1 MNQTASPSEAAN
13 LHETAKLYEA
23 ARLYETAKLY
33 CDRGDYTLALP
44 QLLESAKINLTE
56 KNSVAYLKCLQ
67 NILRIYAEREEF
79 DKITQIK
86 ETLHDLVIR
95 EGIELNSKTYYVLGL
110 CSSFKSQP
118 ENAVEYLKKALS
130 LALEKD
136 NKEDMCY
143 AILGLAICYKQLKK
157 FEDALKEIY
166 NLNIFL
172 QVIDI
177 PELKAAA
184 ANTNALILLDLRK
197 FEQSLEVL
205 WIAYE
210 ELKNTKHLTIA
221 VSILANIGIVLFEM
235 GQKDAAKVYLN
246 LAYKALDPENNKRA
260 IKQISKYLSSV
271 EYDSQG
277 TSDLIF
283 DLDNHSVIEKNVG
296 KIDFKN
302 QFILLDLLKLFI
314 SNQGHIF
321 SKEYLVEHVWKQDY
335 EPTVHDNKIYV
346 TIKRL
351 RKLIEPDYDK
361 PKYIFR
367 AKNGYYLNKSSK
379 IQMVENRPE
388 GAL

>member
-1 MNQTASPSEAAN
+1 MNQASRS
-13 LHETAKLYEA
+13 YEMG
-23 ARLYETAKLY
+23 KLY
-33 CDRGDYTLALP
+33 CDRGDYALALP
-44 QLLESAKINLTE
+44 LLTE
-56 KNSVAYLKCLQ
+56 SSQIYLAEKNHDAYLKCLQ

-79 DKITQIK
+79 EKITQVK
-86 ETLHDLVIR
+86 ENLHDLVIR
-95 EGIELNSKTYYVLGL
+95 DGIELNSKTYYVLGL
-110 CSSFKSQP
+110 CSSFRGQP
-118 ENAVEYLKKALS
+118 ESAVDYLKKALTI
-130 LALEKD
+130 ALEKD

-143 AILGLAICYKQLKK
+143 SILGLAICFKQLKK
-157 FEDALKEIY
+157 YEDALKEIY

-172 QVIDI
+172 QVLNI
-177 PELKAAA
+177 PELRAAS
-184 ANTNALILLDLRK
+184 ANTNALILLDLK
-197 FEQSLEVL
+197 KHEQSLEVL
-205 WIAYE
+205 WHAYE
-210 ELKNTKHLTIA
+210 ELKNTKQLTLA
-221 VSILANIGIVLFEM
+221 VGVLGNIGIVLFEM

-246 LAYKALDPENNKRA
+246 LAYKALDVENNKRA
-260 IKQISKYLSSV
+260 IKQIAKYLTSMES
-271 EYDSQG
+271 DSKG
-277 TSDLIF
+277 SADLVF

-321 SKEYLVEHVWKQDY
+321 SKEYLVEHVWKQNYDP
-335 EPTVHDNKIYV
+335 EVHDNKIYV

-379 IQMVENRPE
+379 IQLVEVRAE

>member
-1 MNQTASPSEAAN
+1 MDQ
-13 LHETAKLYEA
+13 A
-23 ARLYETAKLY
+23 ARLYETGKLY
-33 CDRGDYTLALP
+33 CDRGDYALALP
-44 QLLESAKINLTE
+44 QLMEASKLYLAE
-56 KNSVAYLKCLQ
+56 KQHNSYLKCLK

-79 DKITQIK
+79 EKITQVK
-86 ETLHDLVIR
+86 ENLHDLVIR

-110 CSSFKSQP
+110 CSSFKGQP
-118 ENAVEYLKKALS
+118 ENAIEYLKKALT

-143 AILGLAICYKQLKK
+143 SILGLAICYKQMKK

-172 QVIDI
+172 QVLNI
-177 PELKAAA
+177 PELRASA
-184 ANTNALILLDLRK
+184 ANTNALILLDLK
-197 FEQSLEVL
+197 KHEHALEVL

-210 ELKNTKHLTIA
+210 ELKNTKHLT
-221 VSILANIGIVLFEM
+221 LAIGVLGNIGIVLFEM

-260 IKQISKYLSSV
+260 IRQISKYLTTMAA
-271 EYDSQG
+271 ESQG
-277 TSDLIF
+277 SADLIF
-283 DLDNHSVIEKNVG
+283 DLDNHSVVEKNVG
-296 KIDFKN
+296 RIDFKN

-321 SKEYLVEHVWKQDY
+321 SKEYLVEHVWKQNYDP
-335 EPTVHDNKIYV
+335 EVHDNKIYV

-379 IQMVENRPE
+379 IQMLENRAE

>member
-1 MNQTASPSEAAN
+1 MDQAS
-13 LHETAKLYEA
+13 
-23 ARLYETAKLY
+23 RLYETGKLY
-33 CDRGDYTLALP
+33 CDRGDYLLALP
-44 QLLESAKINLTE
+44 QFTEAAQIYLTN
-56 KNSVAYLKCLQ
+56 KDYNSYLKCLQ
-67 NILRIYAEREEF
+67 NTLRIYAEREEF

-95 EGIELNSKTYYVLGL
+95 EGIELNSKTYYILGL
-110 CSSFKSQP
+110 CSSFRSQP
-118 ENAVEYLKKALS
+118 ENAIEYLKKALTI
-130 LALEKD
+130 ALEKD
-136 NKEDMCY
+136 SKEDMCY

-157 FEDALKEIY
+157 YEEALKEIY

-172 QVIDI
+172 QVLDI
-177 PELKAAA
+177 SELKAAA
-184 ANTNALILLDLRK
+184 ANTNALILLDLK
-197 FEQSLEVL
+197 KHEQAIEVL

-210 ELKNTKHLTIA
+210 ELKNTKQLTLA
-221 VSILANIGIVLFEM
+221 VGVLSNIGIVLFEM

-246 LAYKALDPENNKRA
+246 LAHKALDPENNKRA
-260 IKQISKYLSSV
+260 LKQISKYLTSM
-271 EYDSQG
+271 EADSKG
-277 TSDLIF
+277 SADLIF
-283 DLDNHSVIEKNVG
+283 DLDNHAVVEKNVG

-314 SNQGHIF
+314 GNQGQIF
-321 SKEYLVEHVWKQDY
+321 SKEYLVEHVWKQNYD
-335 EPTVHDNKIYV
+335 PAVHDNKIYV

-379 IQMVENRPE
+379 IQMVENRAE